1 MDDTLNKEQVIEQP
15 TEQSMTEQTE
25 QESKIFL
32 NDKGELEGDLGWEVA
47 DEPEQTEAKDIQ
59 DITESG
65 EGEEENSEEEAQEEE
80 EATATEQE
88 AEDNT
93 TVEPENKYYTL
104 DEIKELGIDKLDPK
118 KIPEE
123 LVPFYKSMQADY
135 TRKTQ
140 KVADIKKK
148 ALELVKQVAVKPLQS
163 LPTDVAQAILQ
174 QADSL
179 AKEKLGKDVDE
190 FDSNY
195 LALKSLYAQ
204 DLATNYQNQVRVEQ
218 ALQTAEQMLRA
229 TEPNYPAIE
238 QLALQALAN
247 MPHEKA
253 MEIQQAKATGNIEPL
268 LELFETAREMFYAGH
283 KPQAQQQQQQTDT
296 LIQKPKQQT
305 RKQVIPPVVEGSGTG
320 EIEPKK
326 PKIKANDLQFKSTEE
341 QAKMLIEMGLI

>member
-15 TEQSMTEQTE
+15 TKQPMTE

-32 NDKGELEGDLGWEVA
+32 NDKGEIEGDLGWEVA
-47 DEPEQTEAKDIQ
+47 DEPEQTEAKDIP

-65 EGEEENSEEEAQEEE
+65 EGEEENSEEEAQE

-163 LPTDVAQAILQ
+163 LPTYVAQAILQ

-179 AKEKLGKDVDE
+179 AKEKLGEDVDE

-238 QLALQALAN
+238 QLAIQALAN
-247 MPHEKA
+247 MPHEKV

-268 LELFETAREMFYAGH
+268 LELFETAREMFYAGY
-283 KPQAQQQQQQTDT
+283 KPQVQQQQQTDT
-296 LIQKPKQQT
+296 LIQKPKQQA

>member
-1 MDDTLNKEQVIEQP
+1 MDVTLNKEQVIKQP
-15 TEQSMTEQTE
+15 TEQSITE

-32 NDKGELEGDLGWEVA
+32 NDKGELEGDLGWEGA
-47 DEPEQTEAKDIQ
+47 DEPEQTEAKDIP

-65 EGEEENSEEEAQEEE
+65 EGEEENSEEEEAQEK
-80 EATATEQE
+80 ATATEQE

-218 ALQTAEQMLRA
+218 ALQTAEQMIRA

-238 QLALQALAN
+238 QLAIQALAN
-247 MPHEKA
+247 MPHEKV

-283 KPQAQQQQQQTDT
+283 KPQAQQQQQTDT
-296 LIQKPKQQT
+296 LIQKPKQQA

>member
-1 MDDTLNKEQVIEQP
+1 MDVTLNKEQVIKQP
-15 TEQSMTEQTE
+15 TEQSMTEQ
-25 QESKIFL
+25 ESKILL
-32 NDKGELEGDLGWEVA
+32 NDKGELEGDLGWEAA
-47 DEPEQTEAKDIQ
+47 DEPEQTEAKDIP

-65 EGEEENSEEEAQEEE
+65 EGEEENSEEEAQEK
-80 EATATEQE
+80 ATATEQE

-163 LPTDVAQAILQ
+163 FPTDVAQAILQ

-238 QLALQALAN
+238 QLAIQALAN
-247 MPHEKA
+247 MPHEKV

-268 LELFETAREMFYAGH
+268 IELFETAREMFYAGH

-296 LIQKPKQQT
+296 LIQKPKQQA
-305 RKQVIPPVVEGSGTG
+305 RKQVMPPVVEGSGTG